1 MPGLKDQKVGS
12 ILGVETFGRGIRGNF
27 AKPCGG
33 RFMKIT
39 KTGTTIVAASL
50 VLAGCAAPGGTNVP
64 QMTRVNY
71 YPQCYQSVAILRQQD
86 QQFQQAMAVNTLAGA
101 ATGAAAGAIAS
112 RGDWRGAL
120 IGAAV
125 GALIAANATYAS
137 ARAQETNDER
147 RRLLIANDMTHDYG
161 EVQRAVVAA
170 RQADNCYGFAYN
182 QLVANIRRNAVT
194 KPEAAQR
201 FAEID
206 QGEHELA
213 AILAEYGKKTM
224 AGTQQYEAAF
234 NQEAQRLN
242 TTPNALLAEAAP
254 PPPPPP
260 TRRRGAAP
268 APQPSPAAPQ
278 NTRQQLAQ
286 GYSKLNQQVSE
297 INQEQSTIE
306 RTATDRRHNMA
317 SLGVE
322 VPS

>member
-1 MPGLKDQKVGS
+1 
-12 ILGVETFGRGIRGNF
+12 
-27 AKPCGG
+27 
-33 RFMKIT
+33 MKNT

-50 VLAGCAAPGGTNVP
+50 VLAGCAAPGGTTVP

-86 QQFQQAMAVNTLAGA
+86 QQFQQAMAVNTLSGA
-101 ATGAAAGAIAS
+101 AGGAALGAIAS
-112 RGDWRGAL
+112 GGDWRGAL
-120 IGAAV
+120 IGAAA
-125 GALIAANATYAS
+125 GAVVAASATYAS
-137 ARAQETNDER
+137 ARAQETDDER
-147 RRLLIANDMTHDYG
+147 RRLLIANDMSHDYG

-170 RQADNCYGFAYN
+170 RQADNCYGYAYN
-182 QLVANIRRNAVT
+182 QLAANIRQGAVP

-206 QGEHELA
+206 QGEHEVA
-213 AILAEYGKKTM
+213 AILAEYGKKTQ
-224 AGTQQYEAAF
+224 ASVQQYQAAF
-234 NQEAQRLN
+234 NQEAQRMN
-242 TTPNALLAEAAP
+242 TSPDQLLADAGP
-254 PPPPPP
+254 PPPPSGK
-260 TRRRGAAP
+260 RAP
-268 APQPSPAAPQ
+268 APRPTAQVSQ
-278 NTRQQLAQ
+278 NTRQLAQ

>member
-1 MPGLKDQKVGS
+1 
-12 ILGVETFGRGIRGNF
+12 
-27 AKPCGG
+27 
-33 RFMKIT
+33 MKIT
-39 KTGTTIVAASL
+39 KTGTTIVVASL
-50 VLAGCAAPGGTNVP
+50 VLANCAAPGGTNVP

-112 RGDWRGAL
+112 HGDWRGAL
-120 IGAAV
+120 IGAAA
-125 GALIAANATYAS
+125 GALIAATATYAS
-137 ARAQETNDER
+137 ARAQETDDER
-147 RRLLIANDMTHDYG
+147 RRLLIANDMSHDYG

-182 QLVANIRRNAVT
+182 QLVANIRRNAVA

-206 QGEHELA
+206 QGEHEVA
-213 AILAEYGKKTM
+213 AILAEYGKKTQ
-224 AGTQQYEAAF
+224 ASVQQYQAAF
-234 NQEAQRLN
+234 NQEAQRMN
-242 TTPNALLAEAAP
+242 TTPNQLLAEAAP
-254 PPPPPP
+254 PPPPPTP
-260 TRRRGAAP
+260 TRRRASAS
-268 APQPSPAAPQ
+268 APQPSSAGPQ

>member
-1 MPGLKDQKVGS
+1 
-12 ILGVETFGRGIRGNF
+12 
-27 AKPCGG
+27 
-33 RFMKIT
+33 MKIT

-50 VLAGCAAPGGTNVP
+50 VLAGCAAPGGTTVP

-86 QQFQQAMAVNTLAGA
+86 QQFQQAMAVNTLSGA
-101 ATGAAAGAIAS
+101 AGGAALGAIAS
-112 RGDWRGAL
+112 GGDWRGAL
-120 IGAAV
+120 IGAAA
-125 GALIAANATYAS
+125 GALVAASATYAS
-137 ARAQETNDER
+137 ARAQETDDER
-147 RRLLIANDMTHDYG
+147 RRLLIANDMSHDYG

-170 RQADNCYGFAYN
+170 RQADNCYGYAYN
-182 QLVANIRRNAVT
+182 QLAANIRRGAVP

-206 QGEHELA
+206 QGEHEVA
-213 AILAEYGKKTM
+213 AILAEYGKKTQ
-224 AGTQQYEAAF
+224 ASVQQYQAAF
-234 NQEAQRLN
+234 NQEAQRMN
-242 TTPNALLAEAAP
+242 TTPNQLLAEAAP
-254 PPPPPP
+254 PPPPPS
-260 TRRRGAAP
+260 TRRRASAP
-268 APQPSPAAPQ
+268 APQPSSAGPQ

-306 RTATDRRHNMA
+306 RTATDRRHDMA